1 MPATPFT
8 FDRIF
13 KSVFALRGSQDL
25 LENLAMEG
33 EMSTDGNLERIY
45 QLMDDNPRIAEAHKQ
60 YMKAPG
66 GDSEALK
73 LGLLRNTGTTR

>member
-1 MPATPFT
+1 
-8 FDRIF
+8 
-13 KSVFALRGSQDL
+13 
-25 LENLAMEG
+25 MEG